1 VPILAQEQK
10 HDFGVVGNGDGRYPR
25 RLPYLW
31 REASK
36 EMNDKE
42 QLNEGLASVN
52 VEEEIDVSRIRKL
65 AGLANNNASAT
76 GQRVVGEAGEL
87 DHEVEMARQQVY
99 SSAQNAIRI
108 YELLTHINEQQGLE
122 GWVQSYLT
130 KAADYL
136 SAVADSLE
144 HDSAPQDETD
154 QPS

>member
-1 VPILAQEQK
+1 MS
-10 HDFGVVGNGDGRYPR
+10 G
-25 RLPYLW
+25 
-31 REASK
+31 
-36 EMNDKE
+36 KE
-42 QLNEGLASVN
+42 QLNEGMASIN

-76 GQRVVGEAGEL
+76 GQRVVGEASEL

-122 GWVQSYLT
+122 GWVQAYLT

-144 HDSAPQDETD
+144 HDSAPQDETN
-154 QPS
+154 QSS